1 MRYCPNCG
9 EKIERGQLYCNNCGI
24 NLNETHPQHSRRN
37 RNQNT
42 GKVWIIIAVVLVAL
56 IAVAIAIYF
65 LLMFLKNPFDS
76 ASDSTNHY
84 NSHSNKVNVLSTSF
98 SENFMNQENTGGYKG
113 FELGMSPKEIK
124 HKFGNEDG
132 TVELGIGKVHKY
144 GNMGVYYG
152 SDNTV
157 SSVYVL
163 PDNVTVD
170 EFKKVHGEPTKQ
182 TDDQMIYDDNPDN
195 GFTIFINH
203 KDDKIQSV
211 ENTFQM
217 DPSSLKQ
224 INSSNN
230 SSQNVSEAFSQDVLN
245 YSDGISK
252 IMNTAFSAADYTDQ
266 PASLSKA
273 KSMTAS
279 WDGLLN
285 DIENQADT
293 DEEQRIVK
301 QLQGFKNERD
311 EILDDIGQFVD
322 DHDSEAWHNAQK
334 KNVSLEEKLKVFF
347 DEFPN

>member
-9 EKIERGQLYCNNCGI
+9 EEVEKGQLYCSNCGTM
-24 NLNETHPQHSRRN
+24 LNETHTQNSRRN
-37 RNQNT
+37 RKQNT
-42 GKVWIIIAVVLVAL
+42 GKAWIIIAAVLVAL
-56 IAVAIAIYF
+56 ITAAIAIYF
-65 LLMFLKNPFDS
+65 LFTFLKNP
-76 ASDSTNHY
+76 SDTSRNNTNHY
-84 NSHSNKVNVLSTSF
+84 ENTIGKVDVLSKEF
-98 SENFMNQENTGGYKG
+98 SENFMNQDNTGGYKG
-113 FELGMSPKEIK
+113 FELGMSPQEIK

-144 GNMGVYYG
+144 GDMGVYYG

-182 TDDQMIYDDNPDN
+182 TDEQMIYDDNPDN

-203 KDDKIQSV
+203 KDGKIQSV

-217 DPSSLKQ
+217 DTSSLDQ
-224 INSSNN
+224 IKSSNN
-230 SSQNVSEAFSQDVLN
+230 SAQNLNEKFTRDVLN

-252 IMNTAFSAADYTDQ
+252 IMNTAFSAVDYTDQ
-266 PASLSKA
+266 PESLA
-273 KSMTAS
+273 EARLMTDS

-293 DEEQRIVK
+293 DEEQKIVE
-301 QLQGFKNERD
+301 QLQGFKNERN
-311 EILDDIGQFVD
+311 EILDDIEQFVD
-322 DHDSEAWHNAQK
+322 NHDSEAWHNAQK
-334 KNVSLEEKLKVFF
+334 KNVSLDEELKAFF